1 MTASCGINAF
11 TCGCGYACNLA
22 SFTVFGESG
31 KLLLVVGHKIS
42 SLSPA
47 GAVGGG
53 CVEVMVHMIIR
64 AWEYVCDVLY
74 CLYVMLLTTVEG
86 EGKDRIV
93 RNSDKLLLEKD
104 IQQIISIE

>member
-1 MTASCGINAF
+1 M
-11 TCGCGYACNLA
+11 
-22 SFTVFGESG
+22 
-31 KLLLVVGHKIS
+31 
-42 SLSPA
+42 
-47 GAVGGG
+47 
-53 CVEVMVHMIIR
+53 HMIIR

-104 IQQIISIE
+104 IQQIISI